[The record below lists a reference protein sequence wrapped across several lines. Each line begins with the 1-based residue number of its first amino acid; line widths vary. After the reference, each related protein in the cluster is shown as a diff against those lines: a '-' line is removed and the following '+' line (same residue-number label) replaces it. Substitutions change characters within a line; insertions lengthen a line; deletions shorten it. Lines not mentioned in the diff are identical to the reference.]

1 MSGQDL
7 PGLLT
12 QTRKVLKLMPTDIPD
27 SAKGAEA
34 IRKLLSN
41 LGTIAQ
47 GLAELRNLY
56 GTGHGRHG
64 PARGIGARH
73 AQLAV
78 GSACTL
84 ITFLV
89 QTHEQREP
97 VEDSA

>member
-1 MSGQDL
+1 
-7 PGLLT
+7 
-12 QTRKVLKLMPTDIPD
+12 MPTDIPD

-73 AQLAV
+73 AQLAA

-89 QTHEQREP
+89 QTHEEREP
-97 VEDSA
+97 MEDGA